1 MGTERTHQGL
11 ELAAECP
18 PPDEQKHIDS
28 LIGLL
33 RGKME
38 TDYASSRMLRDAHP
52 KMHGCVRAEFR
63 VEAGLPPEL
72 GIGVF
77 SAPRIFP
84 AWVRFSNAGSSVA
97 PDWNKDIRG
106 VAIKLMGV
114 DGEKLFDDETPEKTQ
129 DFLLISSDRFLTK
142 DVAQF
147 DGFVRNLEKGLLCLI
162 WFLLTHLRVARNLY
176 NSMRRFANLFEIR
189 YYSVTPYLLGTRVVK
204 YSLRQPGAAES
215 SLPKNPSSD
224 YLRETMIRQL
234 KSGTVTLDFM
244 VQFQSDPRT
253 MPIEDVS
260 FAWDETVSPFIKVAT
275 LTIGVQDFDSEAQRE
290 FGDNLSF
297 NPWRCLPEHR
307 PLGGMNRARHQVY
320 PTLSAFRHQRNGAV
334 QHEPTPDEMPGV

>member
-1 MGTERTHQGL
+1 MSTERTHL
-11 ELAAECP
+11 NPDLAAECP

-63 VEAGLPPEL
+63 VEAGLPSEL

-77 SAPRIFP
+77 RTPRTFP
-84 AWVRFSNAGSSVA
+84 AWVRFSNQNNTVA

-106 VAIKLMGV
+106 VAIKIMGV
-114 DGEKLFDDETPEKTQ
+114 EGEKLLENDTHGSNQ
-129 DFLLISSDRFLTK
+129 DFILISDNRFVTR

-147 DGFVRNLEKGLLCLI
+147 DGLIKGLTSGFLRLM
-162 WFLLTHLRVARNLY
+162 WFFLTHLRVGWNLY
-176 NSMRRFANLFEIR
+176 FSLQRFANPLEIR
-189 YYSVTPYLLGTRVVK
+189 YFSVAPYLLGARAVK
-204 YSLRQPGAAES
+204 YSLRPTGGVTS
-215 SLPKNPSSD
+215 PLPEKPADD
-224 YLRETMIRQL
+224 YLREAMIRQL
-234 KSGTVTLDFM
+234 TSGTATFDFM

-253 MPIEDVS
+253 MPIEDLSV
-260 FAWDETVSPFIKVAT
+260 AWDESVSPFIRGAT
-275 LTIGVQDFDSEAQRE
+275 LTIGSQEFDSEKQRE

-297 NPWRCLPEHR
+297 NPWRCLQEHR
-307 PLGGMNRARHQVY
+307 PLGGISRARRQVY
-320 PTLSAFRHQRNGAV
+320 PALSALRHQRNGAV
-334 QHEPTPDEMPGV
+334 QREPTPDEIP